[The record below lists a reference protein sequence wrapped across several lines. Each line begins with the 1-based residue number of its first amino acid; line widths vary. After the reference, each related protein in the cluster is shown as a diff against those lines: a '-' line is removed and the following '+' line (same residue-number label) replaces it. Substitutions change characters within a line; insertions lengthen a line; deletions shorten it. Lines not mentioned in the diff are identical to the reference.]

1 MGARVPIV
9 WYDIDPLTLQPVTDQ
24 LTSALSSE
32 PCAVVVVHQFGIP
45 VAIDGWRSV
54 IASAGSVLIEDAAQ
68 GFGGTYEGRRL
79 GASGDLGVLS
89 FGRGKGVT
97 GGRGG
102 ALVAGTAQGLALMAT
117 MTAPT
122 TRNAGWRDVAA
133 VAAQW
138 ALARPALFAVP
149 ARLPGLK
156 LGQTV
161 FKLPR
166 EPRLPSMASLAM
178 LAHTWR
184 TAELEADRR
193 RSTALRLSTAV
204 QRAPRLTTVGQGAL
218 GSSACL
224 RLPLRAQQPEM
235 RRAILETGRPLG
247 VAWSYPQPLPALAR
261 SVGYGASAVG
271 GTDGAALLASTL
283 FTVPTHGKLT
293 GDDVNRL
300 ERWIARIGGRESGG

>member
-1 MGARVPIV
+1 
-9 WYDIDPLTLQPVTDQ
+9 
-24 LTSALSSE
+24 
-32 PCAVVVVHQFGIP
+32 
-45 VAIDGWRSV
+45 
-54 IASAGSVLIEDAAQ
+54 
-68 GFGGTYEGRRL
+68 
-79 GASGDLGVLS
+79 
-89 FGRGKGVT
+89 
-97 GGRGG
+97 
-102 ALVAGTAQGLALMAT
+102 